1 MGEQRAQEANTR
13 AKLLNMRSQPFTNTT
28 GLVQQLELKQFLHLK
43 QHIVTGDYKQ
53 VRWFPLVAYNQ
64 KVGTKV
70 LNLPPEMQD

>member
-13 AKLLNMRSQPFTNTT
+13 AKLLNMRSQPFTNAT

-53 VRWFPLVAYNQ
+53 VR
-64 KVGTKV
+64 
-70 LNLPPEMQD
+70 

>member
-28 GLVQQLELKQFLHLK
+28 GLVQQQELKQFLHLK

-53 VRWFPLVAYNQ
+53 VR
-64 KVGTKV
+64 
-70 LNLPPEMQD
+70 